1 MFTTIV
7 LALDGSELSEAAV
20 EATSEF
26 AALTSASVVAV
37 HVKTHALETERE
49 HLIDAQVTRIRA
61 AGVPVEVEFASTVV
75 GDEANVIARAAK
87 RHAADLIIAVGRGRS
102 PAAGAMIGSVT
113 QRLLHVADCPVLV
126 VPVLVADEESEL
138 VVHAAGAHR

>member
-20 EATSEF
+20 DATGEF

-49 HLIDAQVTRIRA
+49 RLIDAQITRLRA
-61 AGVPVEVEFASTVV
+61 AGVPVEVELASTVV

-87 RHAADLIIAVGRGRS
+87 RHAADLIVAVGRGRS
-102 PAAGAMIGSVT
+102 PAVGSLIGSVT

-126 VPVLVADEESEL
+126 IPAVVGDAESEL
-138 VVHAAGAHR
+138 VVHAAEARR